1 MPVIDVK
8 RFARKIDNKIKQK
21 YQFFNED
28 TGELEV
34 RNMIIEDTIEQ
45 SVSLNAV
52 DAINKTVTLSVIV
65 ENITSQISSNQNNVF
80 FTENN
85 YIPNSLSVFYNGLN
99 ITSDI
104 SETDND
110 AFTIDSIYDN
120 FDNED
125 KLVVSY
131 VKSQI

>member
-8 RFARKIDNKIKQK
+8 RFARKIDNKITQK

-28 TGELEV
+28 TGDLEI

-52 DAINKTVTLSVIV
+52 DAINRTATLSVIV
-65 ENITSQISSNQNNVF
+65 EEITNQISSNQNNI
-80 FTENN
+80 FTTQNN

-110 AFTIDSIYDN
+110 AFTIDSIYNN

-125 KLVVSY
+125 KLVISY